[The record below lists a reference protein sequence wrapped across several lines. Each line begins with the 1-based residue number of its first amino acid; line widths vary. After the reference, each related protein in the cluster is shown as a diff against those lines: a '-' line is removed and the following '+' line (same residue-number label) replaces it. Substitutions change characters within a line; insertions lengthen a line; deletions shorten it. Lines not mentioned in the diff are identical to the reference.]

1 MKKQFFW
8 VALLFLTTTLTE
20 AQNGAKATIYE
31 YRIVTSIESVVPMGL
46 GRSRI
51 IENDQEHDYAAF
63 TTTRSTEGKAKTSK
77 KRKDAK
83 IDDFRETTLLNFYSA
98 VGINFQNVASNDSML
113 SSMVSAY
120 ANEGWELAFVTSGVE
135 SDAGN
140 GDGKGIFITRFVF
153 KRPAQVEPD
162 QE

>member
-1 MKKQFFW
+1 MKKQLFW
-8 VALLFLTTTLTE
+8 VALFLLATTVTE
-20 AQNGAKATIYE
+20 AQNGVKATIYE

-113 SSMVSAY
+113 SSMISAY
-120 ANEGWELAFVTSGVE
+120 AEDGWELAFVTSGVE
-135 SDAGN
+135 SDAGSN
-140 GDGKGIFITRFVF
+140 DGKGIFITRFIF
-153 KRPAQVEPD
+153 KRPMQQSNE
-162 QE
+162 